1 MQMNTKT
8 LPRLVLALFAAALL
22 MPAALV
28 RADEDT
34 ELAKHMEVIEKGMK
48 SLKKSLKN
56 SGDNAASGET
66 VAGIKKAAAGCVEL
80 IPAMAKKVPEAKRAE
95 FVANYKKDMGAFV
108 AELDKLAA
116 AVKAGKNE
124 DALAIHKAL
133 GEMEDKGHEKYTSE
147 E

>member
-1 MQMNTKT
+1 MKNLKL
-8 LPRLVLALFAAALL
+8 LPSLITALFAAALL
-22 MPAALV
+22 VPAAAV

-48 SLKKSLKN
+48 KLKKSLKESKEN
-56 SGDNAASGET
+56 DASAATIAE
-66 VAGIKKAAAGCVEL
+66 VKKAATGCVDL
-80 IPAMAKKVPEAKRAE
+80 IPVMAKKVPEAERPKFIE
-95 FVANYKKDMGAFV
+95 NYKKDMTAFIAKV
-108 AELDKLAA
+108 DALAA

-124 DALAIHKAL
+124 EALAIHKAL